1 MKYNLIKLIRNTQ
14 DQYVATIDTYS
25 EFKNA
30 RTNYFSSLTAFS
42 NADDVKIVVVKI
54 EDEFGHELAGYTEQI
69 EHEVKT
75 EETETE

>member
-30 RTNYFSSLTAFS
+30 RTNYFSSLAAFS
-42 NADDVKIVVVKI
+42 NADDIKVVVVKI
-54 EDEFGHELAGYTEQI
+54 EDEFGHEVPGYSITIDNTTEA
-69 EHEVKT
+69 T
-75 EETETE
+75 E

>member
-42 NADDVKIVVVKI
+42 NADDVKVVVVKI
-54 EDEFGHELAGYTEQI
+54 EDEYGSEVQGYSTTIDNTIPQPI
-69 EHEVKT
+69 E
-75 EETETE
+75 